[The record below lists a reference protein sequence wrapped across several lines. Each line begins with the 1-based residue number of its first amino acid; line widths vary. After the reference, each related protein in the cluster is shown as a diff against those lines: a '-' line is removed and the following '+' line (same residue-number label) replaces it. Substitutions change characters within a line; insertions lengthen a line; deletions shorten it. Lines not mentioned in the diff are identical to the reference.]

1 MADLTNT
8 LLANTKQYADTLY
21 HLASQKNS
29 KLEDTV
35 SKVSMTTK
43 KQFFDRI
50 GDVEFSP
57 IISQNQDTPH
67 YEIPYS
73 RRTLECFDSVFATL
87 IDEHDTSRSMINPQS
102 DIIQRSI
109 RAYNLQKD
117 KVIISA
123 ALGKA
128 VSPDGNDQNI
138 DIPLPSSQV
147 IAHSSGNLTT
157 AKIKKGIEKFLA
169 NDIDLSEN
177 KICLAISPSM
187 YNALLNQSE
196 FINKDF
202 RLTDGQTIDTSGVSE
217 VLGVNVKLVSNK
229 ALLPLDSNN
238 IRKAVMYTY
247 DSIKFGMQ
255 SGIESVSIDKRTDKM
270 NATQILHKI
279 SLGAVR
285 MEEEQVVAIECNEN
299 A

>member
-8 LLANTKQYADTLY
+8 LLGNTKQYSETLF

-29 KLEDTV
+29 KLEETI

-43 KQFFDRI
+43 KEFFDRI
-50 GDVEFSP
+50 GDIEFSP

-67 YEIPYS
+67 QEIPYS
-73 RRTLECFDSVFATL
+73 RRALECSDSVFATL
-87 IDEHDTSRSMINPQS
+87 IDDRDTSRSKINPQS
-102 DIIQRSI
+102 DIIQRAL

-123 ALGKA
+123 ALGNA
-128 VSPDGNDQNI
+128 EAIGTNDASSQI
-138 DIPLPSSQV
+138 ALPSSQI

-157 AKIKKGIEKFLA
+157 AKIKTGIAKFLA
-169 NDIDLSEN
+169 NDVDLSEN

-187 YNALLNQSE
+187 YQALLNQSE

-217 VLGVNVKLVSNK
+217 VLGVNVKIVSNK
-229 ALLPLDSNN
+229 ALLPLSAN
-238 IRKAVMYTY
+238 IRSAVMYTY

-255 SGIESVSIDKRTDKM
+255 SGIESVSIDKRPDKL
-270 NATQILHKI
+270 NATQIMHKI

-285 MEEEQVVAIECNEN
+285 MEEKQVVAIQCNEN